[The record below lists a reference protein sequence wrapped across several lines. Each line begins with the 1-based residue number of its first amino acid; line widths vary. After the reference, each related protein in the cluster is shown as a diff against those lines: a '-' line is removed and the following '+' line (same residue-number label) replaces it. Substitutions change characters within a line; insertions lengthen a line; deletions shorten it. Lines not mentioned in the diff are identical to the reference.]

1 MKYIHLGREEL
12 SEFFFNP
19 IKNQNNWIKPLGGLW
34 CSEYREDIISN
45 WYQWCDTE
53 NFHKEKLNNGVIFE
67 LKENAKIFVIDGYKD
82 LLLLLEKYELK
93 NEMSN
98 FLTSLDFES
107 IAKDYDAIKLTESGE
122 RETSFSVP
130 SLYGWDIESMLIMNY
145 DIIKNQKSFKKYWQ
159 HIYIIV

>member
-1 MKYIHLGREEL
+1 M
-12 SEFFFNP
+12 
-19 IKNQNNWIKPLGGLW
+19 
-34 CSEYREDIISN
+34 
-45 WYQWCDTE
+45 
-53 NFHKEKLNNGVIFE
+53 
-67 LKENAKIFVIDGYKD
+67 KENAKIFVIDGYKD

-122 RETSFSVP
+122 RETRFSVP

-145 DIIKNQKSFKKYWQ
+145 DIIKNQKSFKKY
-159 HIYIIV
+159 